1 MDFGIFMEFEMRRGG
16 DQATAFREGFDV
28 VDAAEAWGLDG
39 VWLGEMHFTPAR
51 SVLSAP
57 IVVASSIA
65 TRTKRL
71 RIGMAVQVLPLNNPL
86 RIAEEAA
93 TVDQISAGRFDF
105 GIGRSGF
112 PRVYDVYGIPYA
124 ESQARFREA
133 LEIILEAWKG
143 EPFSY
148 KGQYF
153 SFENATVAPRP
164 YQLPHPPLRMAA
176 TTEETF
182 PRVGEM
188 GLPIFVGL
196 RGMDISTLRN
206 HVRAYRQA
214 WRTAGHA
221 GEGNVYLRIP
231 VYAAD
236 TEKAALEEPFESASF
251 YFSRQADLQ
260 QTAVGR
266 TGAGPAERL
275 QARVERLAGLS
286 YEQIL
291 AERVAF
297 GCAAGLI
304 DRFARLREELSL
316 AGVVAEL
323 DAGGLIPP
331 ERVKRSLAILTRE
344 VMPAFK

>member
-1 MDFGIFMEFEMRRGG
+1 MDFGIFMEFEIRRGG
-16 DQATAFREGFDV
+16 DQATAFRDGFEL

-51 SVLSAP
+51 SVLAAP
-57 IVVASSIA
+57 IVVASAIA

-71 RIGMAVQVLPLNNPL
+71 RVGMAVQVLPLNNPL

-93 TVDQISAGRFDF
+93 TVDHISEGRFDF

-112 PRVYDVYGIPYA
+112 PRVYDLYGVPYA
-124 ESQARFREA
+124 ESQARFHEA

-148 KGQYF
+148 KGQYYR
-153 SFENATVAPRP
+153 FENAVVAPRP

-182 PRVGEM
+182 PRVGQM

-196 RGMDISTLRN
+196 RGMDISTLRV
-206 HVRAYRQA
+206 HVQAYRRA
-214 WRTAGHA
+214 WREANHP

-231 VYAAD
+231 VYAGA
-236 TEKAALEEPFESASF
+236 TEKGALEEPFDSITF

-266 TGAGPAERL
+266 TGTGPTERL
-275 QARVERLAGLS
+275 QARVDRLAGLS

-291 AERVAF
+291 SERVAF
-297 GCAAGLI
+297 GSAAGLI
-304 DRFARLREELSL
+304 DRFTRLREELTVD
-316 AGVVAEL
+316 GIVAEL
-323 DAGGLIPP
+323 NAGGLIPA
-331 ERVKRSLAILTRE
+331 EQVKRSLAILTQQ

>member
-164 YQLPHPPLRMAA
+164 YQLPHPQLRMAA

>member
-1 MDFGIFMEFEMRRGG
+1 MDFGIFMEFEIRQGG
-16 DQATAFREGFDV
+16 DQASAFREGFDV
-28 VDAAEAWGLDG
+28 VDSAEAWGLDG

-51 SVLSAP
+51 SVLAAP

-93 TVDQISAGRFDF
+93 TVDHISEGRFDF

-112 PRVYDVYGIPYA
+112 PRVYDLYGVPYA
-124 ESQARFREA
+124 ESQERFREA
-133 LEIILEAWKG
+133 LEIILTAWKG

-148 KGQYF
+148 AGKHYR
-153 SFENATVAPRP
+153 FENATVAPRP

-182 PRVGEM
+182 PRVGQM

-196 RGMDISTLRN
+196 RGMDIRDLRT
-206 HVRAYRQA
+206 HLLAYRRA
-214 WRTAGHA
+214 WREAGHP
-221 GEGNVYLRIP
+221 GDGNVYLRIP
-231 VYAAD
+231 VYAAA
-236 TEKAALEEPFESASF
+236 TEKDAREEPYESYTF
-251 YFSRQADLQ
+251 YFSRQAGLQ
-260 QTAVGR
+260 QAAVGR

-275 QARVERLAGLS
+275 QARVERLATLS

-291 AERVAF
+291 DQRVAV
-297 GCAAGLI
+297 GSAAGLI
-304 DRFARLREELSL
+304 DRLKELQEELTL
-316 AGVVAEL
+316 NGVVAEL
-323 DAGGLIPP
+323 DSGGLISA
-331 ERVKRSLAILTRE
+331 ERVKRTLLILTQQ